1 MPTTHPNGASED
13 VKVVGYIGLG
23 NAGYPL
29 ASTLSRAGYSLVV
42 RDADDARTKN
52 FATEHNNAIAAAA
65 DDVQAFKDV
74 DVLVTMLPNG
84 EIVREVL
91 LDSKMGLA
99 KHLKDRAIIVD
110 TSSSSPFHTR
120 ETAELLSRVNST
132 LTLIDSPITQ
142 AYQHALAKGDATLMV
157 GCSDPV
163 ALDKVMPVLKTMGR
177 HVHVMGELGAGHAMK
192 TLNNYTSAAS
202 ILGLCDA
209 LIAGQKF
216 GLEPEKMVEVMNVGT
231 GVNFSTKESF
241 RTDGLTRRF
250 QSGYQLSLLLKD
262 MKIAKSVI
270 EAMEVPSSLAG
281 LLVDELSSADAI
293 AGPGAD
299 HTQVIQGWEKKTGV
313 QLKRSELPADA

>member
-1 MPTTHPNGASED
+1 MAQINGHSRP
-13 VKVVGYIGLG
+13 KIGYIGLG

-29 ASTLSRAGYSLVV
+29 AGTLSRAGYHLVV
-42 RDADDARTKN
+42 RDADAARAES
-52 FATEHNNAIAAAA
+52 FAKQHENARAAQDI
-65 DDVQAFKDV
+65 DDFSDV

-84 EIVREVL
+84 EIVRDVL
-91 LDSKMGLA
+91 LGSEGLA
-99 KHLKDRAIIVD
+99 ERLKDVTIIID

-120 ETAELLSRVNST
+120 ETGRLLSEVNTS

-142 AYQHALAKGDATLMV
+142 EYQHALEKGDATLMV
-157 GCSDPV
+157 GSSNAQALEV
-163 ALDKVMPVLKTMGR
+163 ALPVLKTMGK
-177 HVHVMGELGAGHAMK
+177 HVFHMGELGAGHAMK

-202 ILGLCDA
+202 ILALCDA

-216 GLEPEKMVEVMNVGT
+216 GLDPAKMVDVMNVGT

-262 MKIAKSVI
+262 MKISHSLM
-270 EAMEVPSSLAG
+270 EAMGVHTDLSSLIVEKLGA
-281 LLVDELSSADAI
+281 ADMV

-299 HTQVIQGWEKKTGV
+299 HTEVIRGWEQVNGT
-313 QLKRSELPADA
+313 QLKQSKQPDS

>member
-1 MPTTHPNGASED
+1 MAGTNGHD
-13 VKVVGYIGLG
+13 PQKIKVGYIGLG

-29 ASTLSRAGYSLVV
+29 ASTLSRAGYHLVV
-42 RDADDARTKN
+42 LDADPTRAQR
-52 FATEHNNAIAAAA
+52 FAQEHANATAAGEH
-65 DDVQAFKDV
+65 DRNAFSNVKI
-74 DVLVTMLPNG
+74 LVTMLPNG

-91 LDSKMGLA
+91 LGPDGGLA
-99 KHLKDRAIIVD
+99 KHLKDGTIIID

-120 ETAELLSRVNST
+120 ETARLLSEVNAS

-142 AYQHALAKGDATLMV
+142 AYQHALGKGDATLMV
-157 GCSDPV
+157 GCSDPELLEV
-163 ALDKVMPVLKTMGR
+163 AMPVLKTMG
-177 HVHVMGELGAGHAMK
+177 
-192 TLNNYTSAAS
+192 N

-209 LIAGQKF
+209 LIAGQQF
-216 GLEPEKMVEVMNVGT
+216 GLEPEKMLDVMNVGT

-270 EAMEVPSSLAG
+270 EAAGVQSDLSSLIVEKLA
-281 LLVDELSSADAI
+281 VADEV

-299 HTQVIQGWEKKTGV
+299 HTQVIHAWEKANGV
-313 QLKRSELPADA
+313 QLKQSKQPDS

>member
-1 MPTTHPNGASED
+1 MARTNGHSQPL
-13 VKVVGYIGLG
+13 KIGYIGLG

-29 ASTLSRAGYSLVV
+29 ASTLSQAGYHLVV
-42 RDADDARTKN
+42 RDADPARAERFAHEYDNAQAAPTGGSGDAFN
-52 FATEHNNAIAAAA
+52 QVEI
-65 DDVQAFKDV
+65 
-74 DVLVTMLPNG
+74 LVTMLPNG
-84 EIVREVL
+84 EIVRDVL
-91 LDSKMGLA
+91 LGSDDGLA
-99 KHLKDRAIIVD
+99 KHLKDGAIIID

-120 ETAELLSRVNST
+120 ETARLLSEVNES

-157 GCSDPV
+157 GCSNAE
-163 ALDKVMPVLKTMGR
+163 ALEKAMPVLKTMGQYVF
-177 HVHVMGELGAGHAMK
+177 HVGELGAGHAMK

-209 LIAGQKF
+209 LIAGQHF
-216 GLEPEKMVEVMNVGT
+216 GLEPEKMLDVMNVGT

-270 EAMEVPSSLAG
+270 ESTGVQSDLPSLIVEK
-281 LLVDELSSADAI
+281 LADADKV

-299 HTQVIQGWEKKTGV
+299 HTQVIEGWEKASGV
-313 QLKRSELPADA
+313 RLKQSKQPES